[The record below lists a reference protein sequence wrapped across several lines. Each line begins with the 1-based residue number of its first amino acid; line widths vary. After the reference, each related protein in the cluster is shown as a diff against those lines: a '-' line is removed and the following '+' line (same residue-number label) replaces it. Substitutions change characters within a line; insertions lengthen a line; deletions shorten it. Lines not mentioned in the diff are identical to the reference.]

1 MEKLPVLIVGLGVS
15 AFSTIKHFHAHKV
28 QVRVVADASQKASEV
43 AGGLLNPASLKR
55 LKPVWKV
62 EEFYPYA
69 LQFYKENVPDFFE
82 KLPLLRIFSSVEE
95 QNRWFEQ
102 LDNTRLSPFLS
113 PKLIPNFEGVNA
125 KFQIGE
131 VLSSAVI
138 HLKDSLHQIKSELQQ
153 TNSFF
158 DETFNYSNLHIEDG
172 NLSYCG
178 KSYSYVVFC
187 EGFGV
192 LNNPYFNW
200 LPIYGNQGE
209 YIHVRFNKECSFPI
223 VKGKHFLIP
232 TTTQNVYKFG
242 ATYNRNIEQNETTLE
257 AEKILLDDLKKMIN
271 FPFEVVHQ
279 EAGIRPTTKDRHPV
293 LGLHPQHKRLAILNG
308 MGSRGVVCAPLLGL
322 QLVEL
327 ILKEKEPFKE
337 VSIDR
342 FIV

>member
-15 AFSTIKHFHAHKV
+15 ALSVIKHFQALNV
-28 QVRVVADASQKASEV
+28 QVQVVADDSQKASEV

-69 LQFYKENVPDFFE
+69 LQFYKENVPDFYE

-102 LDNTRLSPFLS
+102 LDNVRLSPFLS

-125 KFQIGE
+125 KFQLGE
-131 VLSSAVI
+131 VLNSAVI
-138 HLKDSLHQIKSELQQ
+138 HLKDTLQQMKSVLQQ

-158 DETFNYSNLHIEDG
+158 EETFTYSSLHIEND
-172 NLSYCG
+172 NLTYGG
-178 KSYSYVVFC
+178 KSYSHVIFC

-209 YIHVRFNKECSFPI
+209 YIHVRFNEKCSFPI

-232 TTTQNVYKFG
+232 TTTPNVYKFG
-242 ATYNRNIEQNETTLE
+242 ATYNRSIKQNDITLE
-257 AEKILLDDLKKMIN
+257 AKKILVDDLKKMIN
-271 FPFEVVHQ
+271 SPFEVVYQ
-279 EAGIRPTTKDRHPV
+279 EAGIRPTTRDRHPV
-293 LGLHPQHKRLAILNG
+293 LGLHPQYNRLAILNG
-308 MGSRGVVCAPLLGL
+308 MGSRGVVCAPLLGR

-327 ILKEKEPFKE
+327 ILEGKEPFKE
-337 VSIDR
+337 VSLNR
-342 FIV
+342 FTA